1 MTDTAAET
9 ENDYAEITLRVKRK
23 YAEEKDPGYELFM
36 SIQDAVRW
44 GNPAGQHLSDTA
56 TRSIVEAIMTTLG
69 IDAWER
75 RMPKTPPVVDPM
87 RGVRQ
92 AVRDLLTFVPEG
104 GYPEELGA
112 IGFAHDNVG
121 FFSTA
126 EDYQAYLDG
135 KGGKRRRDAAPF
147 FADPVLYAVLRSG
160 KHDGR
165 SLKGHIRSLMSAVGL
180 TEADTEKEDEG

>member
-1 MTDTAAET
+1 MTANET
-9 ENDYAEITLRVKRK
+9 EKVEDDYAEITLRVKRK
-23 YAEEKDPGYELFM
+23 YSEEKDPGYELFM
-36 SIQDAVRW
+36 AIQDAVRY
-44 GNPAGQHLSDTA
+44 GNPAGQHLSDAA
-56 TRSIVEAIMTTLG
+56 TRGIVEAIMTTLG

-75 RMPKTPPVVDPM
+75 RMPKTPPTVDPM

-92 AVRDLLTFVPEG
+92 AVRDLLTFIPEG
-104 GYPEELGA
+104 GYPDELGA

-135 KGGKRRRDAAPF
+135 KGKRRDSAPF
-147 FADPVLYAVLRSG
+147 FSDPVIYAVLAAG

-165 SLKGHIRSLMSAVGL
+165 SIKGLLRSLMTAVGL
-180 TEADTEKEDEG
+180 TEADTEKEDES